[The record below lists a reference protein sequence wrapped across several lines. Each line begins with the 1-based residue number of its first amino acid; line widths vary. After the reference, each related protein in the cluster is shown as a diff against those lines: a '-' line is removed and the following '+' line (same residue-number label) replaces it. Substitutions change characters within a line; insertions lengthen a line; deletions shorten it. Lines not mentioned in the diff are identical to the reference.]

1 MRKRYFACVI
11 FCLLL
16 ATVALSGCQ
25 INLPP
30 WKKLSGRGEIITL
43 DNSLSGGKYSLIITD
58 IQFTASSA
66 GEINIDE
73 DLPDK
78 LILSTHKNIA
88 DTITITVD
96 EETSTIHLKGSRKY
110 RYNTDDFKIQVGA
123 PLAKLEVDG
132 GYALELKLPSITDFT
147 LNINGAI
154 SGDLAF
160 EQLDSL
166 KVLINGACNLAL
178 TGECEKCS
186 VVINGASD
194 VDASAFAT
202 QDSDITINGA
212 GHYTA
217 NAHRILDAEV
227 NGVGTIT
234 YIGSPE
240 TINKRVAGIGTIK
253 QKGE

>member
-1 MRKRYFACVI
+1 MRKRFFASALLCV
-11 FCLLL
+11 LL
-16 ATVALSGCQ
+16 AAVALSGCV

-30 WKKLSGRGEIITL
+30 WKTLAGKGEIVTL
-43 DNSLSGGKYSLIITD
+43 DNSLGGDIYSLVITD
-58 IQFTASSA
+58 IQFTASNTGA
-66 GEINIDE
+66 IEIDE
-73 DLPDK
+73 ELPDK
-78 LILSTHKNIA
+78 LILSAPKNIA
-88 DTITITVD
+88 DTITVTVD
-96 EETSTIHLKGSRKY
+96 DEAGTIHLKGSRKY
-110 RYNTDDFKIQVGA
+110 RYKTDDFKIQVGV
-123 PLAKLEVDG
+123 PLENVEIDG
-132 GYALELKLPSITDFT
+132 GFTLDLKLPSVTDFT

-160 EQLDSL
+160 EQLESL
-166 KVLINGACNLAL
+166 YVGINGACNMAL

-212 GHYTA
+212 AHYTV
-217 NAHRILDAEV
+217 NAHRNLDAEV

-240 TINKRVAGIGTIK
+240 TINKRVAGLGSIK